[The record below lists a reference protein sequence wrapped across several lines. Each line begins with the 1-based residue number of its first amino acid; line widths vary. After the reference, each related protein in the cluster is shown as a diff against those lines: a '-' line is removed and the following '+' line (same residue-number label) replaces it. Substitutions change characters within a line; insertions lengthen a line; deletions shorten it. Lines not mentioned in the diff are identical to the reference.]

1 MNGKIFTPEPRPKVL
16 KTNIKKITQHVSKRI
31 AAMGYDVYISH
42 SNKSKSRYLEIK
54 LTEVRKIMV
63 RISDHHADKLNRW
76 RYKFDIRVTAARP
89 GSVDYIEFL
98 DAFKQIAGEKK

>member
-1 MNGKIFTPEPRPKVL
+1 MPNKQFKPEPRPRML

-31 AAMGYDVYISH
+31 AEMGYDVCISL

-54 LTEVRKIMV
+54 LTEARKIVV
-63 RISDHHADKLNRW
+63 RISDHHAYKLNRW
-76 RYKFDIRVTAARP
+76 RYKFDIRITASRP
-89 GSVDYIEFL
+89 GSIDYIEFL